1 MPKNTKKLI
10 AFFLAAVM
18 LVTIVTPS
26 NLWSAFSDSDYTN
39 VVAATSGDAVAKQ
52 KNRRNRK
59 KQTLVRRVFLC
70 MQAHCLEM
78 LVRVR
83 R

>member
-10 AFFLAAVM
+10 AFFLAVVM

-26 NLWSAFSDSDYTN
+26 NLWSAFSDSD
-39 VVAATSGDAVAKQ
+39 
-52 KNRRNRK
+52 
-59 KQTLVRRVFLC
+59 C

>member
-10 AFFLAAVM
+10 AFFLAVVM

-26 NLWSAFSDSDYTN
+26 DLWSAFSDSDYTN

-52 KNRRNRK
+52 KKQK
-59 KQTLVRRVFLC
+59 KQEEANFD
-70 MQAHCLEM
+70 
-78 LVRVR
+78 
-83 R
+83 